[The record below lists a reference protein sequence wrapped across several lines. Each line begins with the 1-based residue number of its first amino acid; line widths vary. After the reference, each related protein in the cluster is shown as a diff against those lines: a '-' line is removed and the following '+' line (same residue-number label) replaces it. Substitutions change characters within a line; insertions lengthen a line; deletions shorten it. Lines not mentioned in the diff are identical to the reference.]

1 MSYILTM
8 LLTLAAFLLPSNA
21 KADEAWA
28 EYDNDTQTLTFK
40 YGTEKTSGTATLFVY
55 ALNEAKIGMLRL
67 LRKLSLTRRS
77 PRHAPRRATNGS
89 TKNNWRV

>member
-1 MSYILTM
+1 MNTQKRTGILSRRGSIGMSYILTM

-40 YGTEKTSGTATLFVY
+40 YGTEKTSATETLFVY
-55 ALNEAKIGMLRL
+55 ALNEAKAWNAKTI
-67 LRKLSLTRRS
+67 
-77 PRHAPRRATNGS
+77 
-89 TKNNWRV
+89 